1 MAVDGR
7 GHLFVAWDEVL
18 DGVRTA
24 AFSVAERL
32 PGGEIRFGRPVRF
45 GPGPTQYPVMAP
57 LAQGVVAVWTAGT
70 PGASTIQ
77 VRRLVA
83 PSTESQAGRPEE
95 R

>member
-1 MAVDGR
+1 MPD
-7 GHLFVAWDEVL
+7 
-18 DGVRTA
+18 
-24 AFSVAERL
+24 
-32 PGGEIRFGRPVRF
+32 GEIRFGTPVRL

-77 VRRLVA
+77 VRRLVG